1 MDGFVFEAQGKEA
14 QITVVG
20 RPTFMRL
27 RTTSIAGLA
36 GVMLAV
42 GAPVA
47 IAQSTPVQNGYSTP
61 AGEVQ
66 TQVENNTPK
75 QNSVPAAETSTPK
88 ATVQQP
94 AASSQLPFTGLDV
107 GFVLAAGA
115 VLLAA
120 GFGIRRVTRP
130 TGSV

>member
-1 MDGFVFEAQGKEA
+1 
-14 QITVVG
+14 
-20 RPTFMRL
+20 
-27 RTTSIAGLA
+27 
-36 GVMLAV
+36 
-42 GAPVA
+42 VA
-47 IAQSTPVQNGYSTP
+47 
-61 AGEVQ
+61 
-66 TQVENNTPK
+66 NNTPK
-75 QNSVPAAETSTPK
+75 QTSAPATK

-94 AASSQLPFTGLDV
+94 ASSQLPFTGLDV

>member
-1 MDGFVFEAQGKEA
+1 
-14 QITVVG
+14 
-20 RPTFMRL
+20 
-27 RTTSIAGLA
+27 
-36 GVMLAV
+36 MLAV

-75 QNSVPAAETSTPK
+75 QNSVPAAEASTPK

-94 AASSQLPFTGLDV
+94 ASSQLPFTGLDV